1 MRQNV
6 NAFRQDFDDIGG
18 GKMREEMMEQLK
30 KESIA
35 AFLSGF
41 NFD

>member
-1 MRQNV
+1 MTL
-6 NAFRQDFDDIGG
+6 AGE
-18 GKMREEMMEQLK
+18 KMREEMMEQLK